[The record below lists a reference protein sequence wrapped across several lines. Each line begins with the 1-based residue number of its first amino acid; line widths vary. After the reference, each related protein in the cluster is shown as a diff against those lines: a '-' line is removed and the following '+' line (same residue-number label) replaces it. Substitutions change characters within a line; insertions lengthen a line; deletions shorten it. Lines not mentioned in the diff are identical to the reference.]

1 MSGSPDRPLPRE
13 GWEGRDQLRPE
24 SQETHVVASSQ
35 DTGAD
40 LPGEGWVGV
49 PGQKED
55 DGTAGGSGGGVPCR
69 IVVCRDCCCGTAK
82 VAGDHAAQTARLR
95 AEAPVRVSECLDVC
109 DQANVVVV
117 RPSSA
122 GRAAGARPVW
132 LGLVNDQ
139 AATEDIAAW
148 VRAGGPGIAPLPD
161 ILELYTFTPPRR
173 RTAP

>member
-1 MSGSPDRPLPRE
+1 
-13 GWEGRDQLRPE
+13 
-24 SQETHVVASSQ
+24 
-35 DTGAD
+35 
-40 LPGEGWVGV
+40 V
-49 PGQKED
+49 PGRTEPEQKQD
-55 DGTAGGSGGGVPCR
+55 DGTTGASGGVPCR

-122 GRAAGARPVW
+122 GRAAGGRPVW
-132 LGLVNDQ
+132 LGLVNDP
-139 AATEDIAAW
+139 AATEDIVAW

-161 ILELYTFTPPRR
+161 ILDLYTFTPPRR
-173 RTAP
+173 SSAP